1 MFGDLSLIPSTAQTD
16 CAANPDTQGVDT
28 EDESSRLS
36 SKFKVYPRY
45 VEPYVKTKCGIDGR
59 KE

>member
-1 MFGDLSLIPSTAQTD
+1 MFEDLGLIPSTAQTVLLIL
-16 CAANPDTQGVDT
+16 TLRKERQK
-28 EDESSRLS
+28 DESLRLS

-45 VEPYVKTKCGIDGR
+45 VEPYVKTKCGIDGK